1 MIMKKKKNLHNKQ
14 VLKNQ
19 SLKRQKHKL
28 KKCKD
33 YSHLLGLA
41 NSYGFNIT
49 TEDLEQDTIAQR
61 ADDWFNTSKISPLRK
76 NNY

>member
-1 MIMKKKKNLHNKQ
+1 MSREELKKFLHSVEHNY
-14 VLKNQ
+14 VLR
-19 SLKRQKHKL
+19 SKL